1 MNRNSATIRLTVAG
15 AAVVALAGLT
25 SCSTKPISKAGSTD
39 RPTQTI
45 VLQMP
50 DGADPDG
57 LYLAQDVAKL
67 SHGALKVTIDSQT
80 YDSQSPTNEA
90 RLTAAIRAGRVGF
103 AYQPA
108 RDWAAA
114 GVPGFQA
121 LLAPFAVT
129 TVAASQRVAASPV
142 AATILGQLS
151 GYGVVGVGL
160 IAGEPRQILS
170 ARPLFTQAQFA
181 GQPIR
186 INDNPQTAALVTALG
201 ARTVQGLTSNEVG
214 SQLRSEKVAGVETS
228 PSYIVENNYQ
238 TTAPYLTSYGIF
250 SKFETLVPSKR
261 AWAALPSADQA
272 AIRHS
277 VADTRAHSGQ
287 LASREALELTRLC
300 QQGVVLDQPT
310 VAQLGTLARAAATA
324 APAGAAAAAVE
335 RQIRALPGTGV
346 EPDAAGVPAGCRVAG
361 DAPSAAAIHQVL
373 MPATSVRQGGSKIP
387 PGTYVTT
394 TTVADFRAG
403 GQYGSDWNKD
413 ITWTIRLYPNG
424 TTYWIQ
430 VPDYPDQP
438 PGKGRYVVRGGEVT
452 FIWDAYM
459 GLSPEKV
466 RWSYFD
472 GQLTFAVVDVADSGS
487 RIIYTAH
494 PWRKIS

>member
-1 MNRNSATIRLTVAG
+1 MNRDIATVRLT
-15 AAVVALAGLT
+15 AAALAAAAIGLT
-25 SCSTKPISKAGSTD
+25 ACGAQPINKAGSTGQH
-39 RPTQTI
+39 TQSI

-67 SHGALKVTIDSQT
+67 SHGALKVTIDSKT
-80 YDSQSPTNEA
+80 YNSESPANEA
-90 RLTAAIRAGRVGF
+90 RLTADIRTGRVSF

-129 TVAASQRVAASPV
+129 TVAASQRVAASPM
-142 AATILGQLS
+142 AATVLGQLS
-151 GYGVVGVGL
+151 GYGVVGLGL
-160 IAGEPRQILS
+160 FAGEPRQILS

-186 INDNPQTAALVTALG
+186 IIDNPQTAALVTALG
-201 ARTVQGLTSNEVG
+201 ARPVQGLTSNTV
-214 SQLRSEKVAGVETS
+214 SSHLRSRSVAGVETS
-228 PSYIVENNYQ
+228 PAYIVENAYQ
-238 TTAPYLTSYGIF
+238 TAAPYLTSYAVF
-250 SKFETLVPSKR
+250 PKFETLVASKK

-272 AIRHS
+272 AIRQA

-310 VAQLGTLARAAATA
+310 AAQLGVLAQDAGTA
-324 APAGAAAAAVE
+324 APAGAAAPAVE

-346 EPDAAGVPAGCRVAG
+346 QPDATGVPTGCRVAG

-373 MPATSVRQGGSKIP
+373 MPATSVHQGGSKIP

-452 FIWDAYM
+452 FIWDAYL

-472 GQLTFAVVDVADSGS
+472 GQLTFAVVDVADSAS